1 MILCVLLTAVTHSQ
15 DTSTLR
21 EQRRR
26 TADSLRS
33 AWADLWKRS
42 DSLRIESMYLR
53 MRSDSIRKILAADS
67 SSDAA
72 IIDAVAARAST
83 RRHADAVR
91 KGNVKEG
98 RTVSDSVS
106 LDVLRVTP
114 DTGVASFYADAF
126 HGKRTSSGAIYDMNA
141 RTCAHRWLPFGTI
154 VEVTNL
160 QNGKAVRVSVTD
172 RGPWKHGRLI
182 DVSKG
187 AAKELD
193 FIRSG
198 TTRVTIRVVDS
209 LETDVGETDDET
221 DDKTEDGSEE
231 R

>member
-1 MILCVLLTAVTHSQ
+1 MFAVAVRGQ
-15 DTSTLR
+15 DTSATR

-53 MRSDSIRKILAADS
+53 IRSDSIRRVLAADS

-72 IIDAVAARAST
+72 IIEAVSSRAST
-83 RRHADAVR
+83 HRHADAVR

-126 HGKRTSSGAIYDMNA
+126 HGKRTSSGAVYDMNA

-160 QNGKAVRVSVTD
+160 QNGKTVRVSVTD

-209 LETDVGETDDET
+209 LETNADE
-221 DDKTEDGSEE
+221 TEDGLEE

>member
-1 MILCVLLTAVTHSQ
+1 
-15 DTSTLR
+15 
-21 EQRRR
+21 
-26 TADSLRS
+26 
-33 AWADLWKRS
+33 
-42 DSLRIESMYLR
+42 
-53 MRSDSIRKILAADS
+53 
-67 SSDAA
+67 
-72 IIDAVAARAST
+72 
-83 RRHADAVR
+83 VR

-126 HGKRTSSGAIYDMNA
+126 HGKRTSSGAVYDMNA

-160 QNGKAVRVSVTD
+160 QNGKTVRVSVTD

-209 LETDVGETDDET
+209 LETNADE
-221 DDKTEDGSEE
+221 TEDGLEE